1 MPTDACA
8 SCIRLSMMIA
18 SVSTVGFL
26 LGPTAGA
33 QITVG
38 QNVHVSVAQAKY
50 PMGEVLVTA
59 DPTDPNH
66 LLGCGI
72 VYAEAGIRRWTAV
85 YLSTD
90 GGKTWSTTLETKQW
104 EDSADPACSI
114 GPNGVAHHVAIAWQN
129 PKPYVL
135 AVYRSTDG
143 GRTWREEQPIPMK
156 FQGIDRESLVA
167 DATGGPYTG
176 RVYITGESSIRT
188 MDDSRSA
195 ANGMGV
201 WVSRDGGK
209 AFGGPLKLLSPGTR
223 YTLGVGNSVVL
234 SDGTLVTLFGE
245 LKNSDGNKTEEAK
258 PGEPNALLEVLTSK
272 DGGESLTKAVKV
284 DDYYMLWPPTAAGVS
299 PTLAADPGSAAF
311 KDRLYATWADIRSG
325 RSEILLS
332 YSADK
337 GKTWSPPVRID
348 DDRPYAEGAKGPN
361 DFMPTVAVNTAG
373 VVGVTWYD
381 RRDNPDNL
389 GWYVRF
395 RASLD
400 GGETWLP
407 SVRVSAAP
415 NTYDKQ
421 EYLFTY
427 AQTRGGGSGG
437 YDGHEAPEPGPL
449 RVSVGLQP
457 RQFDAG
463 DYAGLAA
470 DAGGRFHAFWID
482 NRTGLPQIWAAPI
495 TVQGVAAPHGGG
507 ALAALEDVSS
517 KTTLEL
523 SHSSFDRVRNTVSL
537 TARLKNASQD
547 TLTGPFKAR
556 VVGLTSELAYGVA
569 VANSANG
576 VQGPGAVW
584 DFSDAVR
591 GGVLRPGEE
600 SAPKRLLFRLSDLRP
615 LRDGNDF
622 HTGVVTLEARILAHA
637 STHAGKTA
645 GGQMTSGSR

>member
-1 MPTDACA
+1 
-8 SCIRLSMMIA
+8 MMIA

-38 QNVHVSVAQAKY
+38 QNVQVSVAQAKY

-59 DPTDPNH
+59 DPTDPKH

>member
-50 PMGEVLVTA
+50 SMGEVLVTA

-188 MDDSRSA
+188 MDESRSA

-337 GKTWSPPVRID
+337 GKTWSPPVRI
-348 DDRPYAEGAKGPN
+348 
-361 DFMPTVAVNTAG
+361 
-373 VVGVTWYD
+373 
-381 RRDNPDNL
+381 
-389 GWYVRF
+389 
-395 RASLD
+395 
-400 GGETWLP
+400 
-407 SVRVSAAP
+407 
-415 NTYDKQ
+415 
-421 EYLFTY
+421 
-427 AQTRGGGSGG
+427 
-437 YDGHEAPEPGPL
+437 
-449 RVSVGLQP
+449 
-457 RQFDAG
+457 
-463 DYAGLAA
+463 
-470 DAGGRFHAFWID
+470 
-482 NRTGLPQIWAAPI
+482 
-495 TVQGVAAPHGGG
+495 
-507 ALAALEDVSS
+507 
-517 KTTLEL
+517 
-523 SHSSFDRVRNTVSL
+523 
-537 TARLKNASQD
+537 
-547 TLTGPFKAR
+547 
-556 VVGLTSELAYGVA
+556 
-569 VANSANG
+569 
-576 VQGPGAVW
+576 
-584 DFSDAVR
+584 
-591 GGVLRPGEE
+591 
-600 SAPKRLLFRLSDLRP
+600 
-615 LRDGNDF
+615 
-622 HTGVVTLEARILAHA
+622 
-637 STHAGKTA
+637 
-645 GGQMTSGSR
+645 